1 MTWRTFNNATI
12 AALERVG
19 ARHPHVRA
27 DDRRGPPAS
36 SSPTMFVVED
46 PVTDVEE
53 ELLRYVDENPDAR
66 RDDARIARRL
76 REMASA
82 GVQLDVEGVP
92 VLNGRRCCFELSREL
107 DAKMHRLVLP
117 SEHLCP
123 GCGTRWRV
131 ETRVREERQHGR

>member
-1 MTWRTFNNATI
+1 MRRDYNAATMR
-12 AALERVG
+12 ALERAG
-19 ARHPHVRA
+19 AMHPHVLP
-27 DDRRGPPAS
+27 DDRRALPAS

-66 RDDARIARRL
+66 RDDARVARRL
-76 REMASA
+76 REMAS
-82 GVQLDVEGVP
+82 EGVALDAEGKP

-117 SEHLCP
+117 SEHLCS

-131 ETRVREERQHGR
+131 ETRVREERHHGR